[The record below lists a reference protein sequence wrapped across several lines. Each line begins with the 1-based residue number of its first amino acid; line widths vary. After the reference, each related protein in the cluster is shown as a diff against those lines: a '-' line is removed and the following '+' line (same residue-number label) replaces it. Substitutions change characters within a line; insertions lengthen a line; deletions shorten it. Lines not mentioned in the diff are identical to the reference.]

1 MYQLLIVQALRP
13 DRLLAMALVFVS
25 TVMGEE
31 FLHEPE
37 QELDLAAIVE
47 NEVGSCHV
55 INSGPYDSVVL
66 T

>member
-13 DRLLAMALVFVS
+13 DRLLAMTSIFVS

-37 QELDLAAIVE
+37 QELDLTSIVE
-47 NEVGSCHV
+47 NEVR
-55 INSGPYDSVVL
+55 N
-66 T
+66 